1 MNVFVFI
8 NGVSYDA
15 DIYTVV
21 ADNEDEAIEMMK
33 KQLGDSYDI
42 YGLYEVNTMKKDIE
56 YLTSICG

>member
-21 ADNEDEAIEMMK
+21 ADNEDEVIEMMK
-33 KQLGDSYDI
+33 KQLGDSYEI